1 MALFSR
7 RANVAAVSPQPEVT
21 VAAAAGTYTGN
32 GSGENSIGH
41 YYSYIQGDLRNKCMQ
56 TGTISRGR
64 DLLASVVGSTG
75 LEMYKCYWDD
85 TKKEMVE
92 EEIAPRSWLKQP
104 DPQLSYSA
112 AMSWLLDDL
121 LFFGRGFWWISSRTA
136 DGFPA
141 SFTRLPAAMV
151 NTLDMTGP
159 VFAFGTS
166 KQIYFQGAEIPWE
179 DVIQFISPIQG
190 IIYQSPQIVETA
202 LKLQAN
208 RLLNANT
215 SIPSGILK
223 QSSGEPLDAASLGQL
238 AESFNQARLNN
249 QVAALNQY
257 VDYIET
263 KSDPSKML
271 LMEAAEFQAKELAR
285 LCNIPFFLAGLDVGA
300 YSYNSNKGAREDLYV
315 FGARPYMQ
323 CIQETLSM
331 NNVLPNGTYVRFDI
345 DDYLAEAIGEEE
357 GDISEM
363 PDMTTPNQTPM
374 GEMQ

>member
-1 MALFSR
+1 
-7 RANVAAVSPQPEVT
+7 
-21 VAAAAGTYTGN
+21 
-32 GSGENSIGH
+32 
-41 YYSYIQGDLRNKCMQ
+41 
-56 TGTISRGR
+56 
-64 DLLASVVGSTG
+64 
-75 LEMYKCYWDD
+75 
-85 TKKEMVE
+85 
-92 EEIAPRSWLKQP
+92 
-104 DPQLSYSA
+104 
-112 AMSWLLDDL
+112 MSWLLDDL
-121 LFFGRGFWWISSRTA
+121 LFFGRAFWWVSSRTA

-190 IIYQSPQIVETA
+190 IIFQSPQIVQTA
-202 LKLQAN
+202 LQLQQSVLRNSAS
-208 RLLNANT
+208 

-263 KSDPSKML
+263 KSDPSKMM
-271 LMEAAEFQAKELAR
+271 LMEAMVEQSKEAAR

-300 YSYNSNKGAREDLYV
+300 YSYNSNKGAREDLFV

-331 NNVLPNGTYVRFDI
+331 NNVLPNGTKVRFSV
-345 DDYLAEAIGEEE
+345 DDYLAEFISEEE
-357 GDISEM
+357 QDAPEM
-363 PDMTTPNQTPM
+363 PEMKTPRQDEET
-374 GEMQ
+374 Q

>member
-1 MALFSR
+1 MALFQR
-7 RANVAAVSPQPEVT
+7 RAKVAAISPHPEVK
-21 VAAAAGTYTGN
+21 VAAAAGTF
-32 GSGENSIGH
+32 SGQGAGVSTIGK
-41 YYSYIQGDLRNKCMQ
+41 YYSYIEGDARNKCMQ
-56 TGTISRGR
+56 IGTISRGR
-64 DLLASVVGSTG
+64 DLLASVVGSTE
-75 LEMYKCYWDD
+75 LEMYRCYWDD
-85 TKKEMVE
+85 VAKEMVE
-92 EEIAPRSWLKQP
+92 EEIAPRAWLKQP
-104 DPQLSYSA
+104 DPQLTYSA

-121 LFFGRGFWWISSRTA
+121 LFFGRAFWWVSSRTS

-166 KQIYFQGAEIPWE
+166 KQIYFQGAEIPYE

-190 IIYQSPQIVETA
+190 IIYQSPQIVQTA
-202 LKLQAN
+202 LQLQQSVLRN
-208 RLLNANT
+208 SQS

-223 QSSGEPLDAASLGQL
+223 QNSGEPLDAASLGQL

-263 KSDPSKML
+263 KSDPSKMM
-271 LMEAAEFQAKELAR
+271 LMEAMVEQSKEAAR

-331 NNVLPNGTYVRFDI
+331 NNVLPNGTRVRFSI
-345 DDYLAEAIGEEE
+345 DDYLAEFIGEEE
-357 GDISEM
+357 QDAPETETET
-363 PDMTTPNQTPM
+363 PTTQP

>member
-7 RANVAAVSPQPEVT
+7 RAKVAAISPHPEVKI
-21 VAAAAGTYTGN
+21 AAAAGTYSTQGA
-32 GSGENSIGH
+32 GVSTIGK
-41 YYSYIQGDLRNKCMQ
+41 YYSYIEGDARNKCMQ
-56 TGTISRGR
+56 IGTISRGR
-64 DLLASVVGSTG
+64 DLLASVVGSTP

-104 DPQLSYSA
+104 DPQLTYSS

-121 LFFGRGFWWISSRTA
+121 LFFGRAFWWVSSRTA

-166 KQIYFQGAEIPWE
+166 KQIYFQGAEIPYE

-190 IIYQSPQIVETA
+190 IIYQSPQIVQTA
-202 LKLQAN
+202 LQLQQSVLRN
-208 RLLNANT
+208 SQS

-263 KSDPSKML
+263 KSDPSKMM
-271 LMEAAEFQAKELAR
+271 LMEAMVEQSKEAAR

-357 GDISEM
+357 ADISEM
-363 PDMTTPNQTPM
+363 PETETPTTQP

>member
-1 MALFSR
+1 MAIFSR

-32 GSGENSIGH
+32 GSGETSIGQ

-56 TGTISRGR
+56 TGTISRVR
-64 DLLASVVGSTG
+64 DLLASVVGSTS

-85 TKKEMVE
+85 VKKEMVE
-92 EEIAPRSWLKQP
+92 EEIEPKAWLKQP

-121 LFFGRGFWWISSRTA
+121 LFFGRAFWWVSSRNSN
-136 DGFPA
+136 GLPA

-166 KQIYFQGAEIPWE
+166 KQIYFQGAEIPYE

-331 NNVLPNGTYVRFDI
+331 NNVLEKGVYVRFDV
-345 DDYLAEAIGEEE
+345 DDYLSEMLGEEE

-363 PDMTTPNQTPM
+363 PDITTPTTQP
-374 GEMQ
+374 GAMQ

>member
-7 RANVAAVSPQPEVT
+7 RANVAAISPHPEVK

-56 TGTISRGR
+56 IGTISRGR
-64 DLLASVVGSTG
+64 DLLASVVGSTQ

-85 TKKEMVE
+85 VNKEMIE
-92 EEIAPRSWLKQP
+92 EEIAPRAWLQQP

-112 AMSWLLDDL
+112 SMSWLLDDL
-121 LFFGRGFWWISSRTA
+121 LFFGRAFWWVSSRTA

-190 IIYQSPQIVETA
+190 IIFQSPQIVQTA
-202 LKLQAN
+202 LQLQQSVLRNSAS
-208 RLLNANT
+208 

-223 QSSGEPLDAASLGQL
+223 QSSGEPLDAASLGTL

-263 KSDPSKML
+263 KSDPSKMM
-271 LMEAAEFQAKELAR
+271 LMEAMVEQSKEAAR

-300 YSYNSNKGAREDLYV
+300 YSYNSNKGAREDLFV

-331 NNVLPNGTYVRFDI
+331 NNVLPNGTKVRFSV
-345 DDYLAEAIGEEE
+345 DDYLAEFISEEE
-357 GDISEM
+357 QDAPEM
-363 PDMTTPNQTPM
+363 P
-374 GEMQ
+374 EMKNPRQDEETQ

>member
-121 LFFGRGFWWISSRTA
+121 LFFGRAFWWISSRTA

-357 GDISEM
+357 SDISEM
-363 PDMTTPNQTPM
+363 PDMTTPNQTPT

>member
-121 LFFGRGFWWISSRTA
+121 LFFGRAFWWISSRTA

-363 PDMTTPNQTPM
+363 PDMTTPNQTPT